1 MPFVSEAQR
10 RFLFARKPKIAKE
23 FAKET
28 PKGKKLVERIAKRRI
43 NG

>member
-1 MPFVSEAQR
+1 MPFKSEAQR

-28 PKGKKLVERIAKRRI
+28 PKGKKLVERIAKRRVR
-43 NG
+43 